1 MILSSYLWVRK
12 KQSGNKEFFVIMMK
26 CIYEKTS
33 TNIIFDGQI
42 LRAVHLFLLSFFLLT
57 SFIYFL
63 YKFIYFNWRLITLQY
78 CSDFA
83 IHWHRSAMG
92 VHVFPILNTPP
103 HPISLGDPSA
113 LAPSTQSHASNL
125 DWQSFSH
132 MITYMF
138 QCHSPKSSHPGPLPQ
153 SP

>member
-1 MILSSYLWVRK
+1 
-12 KQSGNKEFFVIMMK
+12 MMK

-83 IHWHRSAMG
+83 IH
-92 VHVFPILNTPP
+92 
-103 HPISLGDPSA
+103 
-113 LAPSTQSHASNL
+113 
-125 DWQSFSH
+125 
-132 MITYMF
+132 
-138 QCHSPKSSHPGPLPQ
+138 
-153 SP
+153 